1 MPVKFEETLRLTG
14 DGKVMAAGPRD
25 KDDDIKD
32 LCAWVYQRRGSDD
45 AAATE
50 MTTAGGKLKQPDG
63 HHPRWEMELGKVPED
78 SQLELEPGW
87 ADAVAVASILDGAG
101 HTRVFVWSETVML
114 TT

>member
-1 MPVKFEETLRLTG
+1 MRRRATSRAQRRRAGASQRSRKCETIHESSPSKRSRIGGGAMPVKFEDTLRLTG

-50 MTTAGGKLKQPDG
+50 MTTAGGKVKQPRRTPPG
-63 HHPRWEMELGKVPED
+63 GGVGLG
-78 SQLELEPGW
+78 
-87 ADAVAVASILDGAG
+87 
-101 HTRVFVWSETVML
+101 
-114 TT
+114 